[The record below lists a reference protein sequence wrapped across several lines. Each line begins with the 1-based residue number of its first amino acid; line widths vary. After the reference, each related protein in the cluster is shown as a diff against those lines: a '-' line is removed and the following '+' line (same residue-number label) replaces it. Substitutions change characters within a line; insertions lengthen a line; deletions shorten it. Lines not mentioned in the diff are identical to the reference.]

1 MKIVQSRWI
10 CILVL
15 IIDFVS
21 CHSDNHYFKING
33 IISSTQY
40 DGEWMYLVPIKN
52 ANAQNVDSC
61 MIRNGVF
68 SFEGTK
74 ERVSILRAKPVL
86 RLCLQPLLVITEPG
100 KIKVKIDSVSSSEG
114 TKQNDALQ
122 QWKVEK
128 EKFNVAHFVML
139 KKLKFAKLIPKDS
152 IQVRKAMKILVQ
164 KEFIFDLSV
173 IKEQKCN
180 TLANFI
186 YYNIY
191 PFSSQAQKTE
201 LNAVYHD
208 KTTIRRQ

>member
-1 MKIVQSRWI
+1 MKIVQLRWI

-15 IIDFVS
+15 IIGFAS
-21 CHSDNHYFKING
+21 CHSDNHQFKING

-61 MIRNGVF
+61 MIKNGLF

-74 ERVSILRAKPVL
+74 EQVSVLRAKPVL
-86 RLCLQPLLVITEPG
+86 RLRLQPLLVITEPG
-100 KIKVKIDSVSSSEG
+100 EIRVKIDSMSSSEG
-114 TKQNDALQ
+114 TKQNDVLQ

-128 EKFNVAHFVML
+128 EKFNAAHFVML
-139 KKLKFAKLIPKDS
+139 KKFKFAKLIPKDS
-152 IQVRKAMKILVQ
+152 IQVRKAMKILAQ
-164 KEFIFDLSV
+164 KEFVFDLSV

-180 TLANFI
+180 TLASFI

-191 PFSSQAQKTE
+191 PFLSKAQKTE

-208 KTTIRRQ
+208 KTIIKRQ